1 MLGHYDSPGMSVK
14 LETQP
19 PYTPGASYMQPPPV
33 TGEYFKNFGKD
44 NI

>member
-19 PYTPGASYMQPPPV
+19 PYPPSASYMQPPPV
-33 TGEYFKNFGKD
+33 SGKLEKR
-44 NI
+44 